1 MVPNDLLTLL
11 SKPLH
16 KDTIFTFVNF
26 IVCFLCLWKYKW
38 NTQQKKKSNQKNK
51 GTNKHSFGQITKQ
64 KILGKILTFVV
75 QVIYTMRKLLNVT
88 EMNFLK
94 IESCIIFLN
103 RKSQYYNVHQFSP
116 TWSKDSVQYHSKSHH
131 HFSWGSKSWF

>member
-1 MVPNDLLTLL
+1 MKHT
-11 SKPLH
+11 
-16 KDTIFTFVNF
+16 TE
-26 IVCFLCLWKYKW
+26 
-38 NTQQKKKSNQKNK
+38 KKSNQKNK

-116 TWSKDSVQYHSKSHH
+116 T
-131 HFSWGSKSWF
+131 